1 MEADGGAQGGGG
13 GKPKKGGKS
22 KFRRVRTEIKRVS
35 RLRSRLRD
43 ADLHHFARS
52 AMDSLELKEQQA
64 KAAAS
69 GGGWA
74 LPPG

>member
-1 MEADGGAQGGGG
+1 MDADGGSQGGG
-13 GKPKKGGKS
+13 KAKKGGKS
-22 KFRRVRTEIKRVS
+22 KFRSVSSEIKRVS
-35 RLRSRLRD
+35 RRRD

-52 AMDSLELKEQQA
+52 AIDSLALKEQQA

>member
-1 MEADGGAQGGGG
+1 MEADGGSQGGG

-22 KFRRVRTEIKRVS
+22 KFRSVSTEIKRV
-35 RLRSRLRD
+35 SRLRD

-52 AMDSLELKEQQA
+52 AMDSLALKEQQA